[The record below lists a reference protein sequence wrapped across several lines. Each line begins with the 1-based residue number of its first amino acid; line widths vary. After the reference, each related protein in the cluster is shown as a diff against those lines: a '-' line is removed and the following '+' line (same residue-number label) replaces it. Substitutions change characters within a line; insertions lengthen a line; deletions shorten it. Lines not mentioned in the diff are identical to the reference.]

1 MCVCVCVCVR
11 VCACVCVCAREHARV
26 CVYARARARVCVCVC
41 VCVCEHGDRGGRR
54 GVPEVMLKGQE
65 SSGALGCRCLGS
77 HPSGSS
83 ARQDGTRHLAL
94 ISCRVSQQVE
104 RNPNT
109 TEQTGMSVNITHGE
123 GFWDACDSANQ
134 VSLNL
139 HNELSLRLGKAGCP
153 CMDIA

>member
-1 MCVCVCVCVR
+1 MCVCVCV
-11 VCACVCVCAREHARV
+11 
-26 CVYARARARVCVCVC
+26 
-41 VCVCEHGDRGGRR
+41 HGDRGGRR
-54 GVPEVMLKGQE
+54 GVPEVILKGQK
-65 SSGALGCRCLGS
+65 SSGALGRRCLGS

-153 CMDIA
+153 WTSPDDWTKQGVHGLCLTAEQSRVSMDFA